1 MRVALFED
9 DPRYRESLAQVL
21 ALAPGFELAGAWPT
35 ATAGI
40 AAAAADWDLVVM
52 DLDLPD
58 LSGIEATR
66 RLKERFPRLSVVVV
80 TVFEEPATI
89 LSAICA
95 GADGYLLKRTPVG
108 ELLAGLRSV
117 REGGSPLTAA
127 VARSLVEV
135 ARQAGRPAAPAP
147 ARLDLT
153 EREREVLRAL
163 AEGRAYKQVAA
174 DLDMSLDTVRTHI
187 RAIYRK
193 LQVHSVTEAVS
204 RAIRQGLV

>member
-66 RLKERFPRLSVVVV
+66 RLKAEGDTAGIPIIGLSAHAMVGDREKALAAGCDDYDTKPGELPRLLGKVES
-80 TVFEEPATI
+80 F
-89 LSAICA
+89 LSP
-95 GADGYLLKRTPVG
+95 D
-108 ELLAGLRSV
+108 
-117 REGGSPLTAA
+117 
-127 VARSLVEV
+127 
-135 ARQAGRPAAPAP
+135 
-147 ARLDLT
+147 
-153 EREREVLRAL
+153 
-163 AEGRAYKQVAA
+163 
-174 DLDMSLDTVRTHI
+174 
-187 RAIYRK
+187 
-193 LQVHSVTEAVS
+193 
-204 RAIRQGLV
+204 